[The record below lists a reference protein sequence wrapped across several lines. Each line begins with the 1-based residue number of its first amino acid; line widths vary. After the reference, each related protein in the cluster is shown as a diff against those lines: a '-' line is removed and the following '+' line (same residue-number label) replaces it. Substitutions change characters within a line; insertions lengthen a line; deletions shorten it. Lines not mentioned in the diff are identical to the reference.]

1 MPLFLDAGIVFGFGC
16 LNKYNLV
23 ILLLSILPVILL
35 TVHRKIFFTKQFY
48 SAVPIALLIIAL
60 NIFSQSQ
67 NNFPSFY
74 HLKTLSATQLVYVNH
89 MDFLKEQV
97 FFL

>member
-1 MPLFLDAGIVFGFGC
+1 MPLFLNAGIVFGFGC

-48 SAVPIALLIIAL
+48 SAVLITLLIIAPT
-60 NIFSQSQ
+60 IFSQSQ
-67 NNFPSFY
+67 NNFPVFY
-74 HLKTLSATQLVYVNH
+74 LLKTLLARQVVHVNH